1 MHQRPLRRAA
11 PQHLEVI
18 AKVRIGPEAA
28 PVTIGGKQNF
38 AAGALD
44 SHIERLKASEL
55 RLNCVET

>member
-1 MHQRPLRRAA
+1 LLEWLLRRAA
-11 PQHLEVI
+11 PQQLEV
-18 AKVRIGPEAA
+18 VMNGSNGPEAA

-55 RLNCVET
+55 RLNCVEA